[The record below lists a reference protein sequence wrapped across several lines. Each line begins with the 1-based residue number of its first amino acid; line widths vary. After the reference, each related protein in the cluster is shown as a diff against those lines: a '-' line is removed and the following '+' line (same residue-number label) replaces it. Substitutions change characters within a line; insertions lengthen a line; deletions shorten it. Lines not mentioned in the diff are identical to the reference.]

1 MKNLFL
7 AMSRDRKFVKKV
19 QLLRTLA
26 NADHSVSIKEL
37 ISSVDLT
44 PSTIRTEIHTLNDE
58 LKSYIEIHS
67 PKIGEYLLT
76 FKSNTSIEA
85 IVAELIKDSLTF
97 KIVESILHNQ
107 MLNLLDALDYF
118 CVSRSTLL
126 RTVKTMNEALT
137 RFNIN
142 IETSAIRFKG
152 KEEDIRVF
160 FFEFF
165 ALLGDTLVISDES
178 NEDAGRFL
186 DLVSEFI
193 PVPLHYNYF
202 RISIWLSIAKIRWE
216 NGCYLKTSFPRLE
229 SMAEKSPLYPRFGRI
244 FQQLHYDGGADFPL
258 PSEEVTWSFITTLHC
273 LSYKTPDNMD
283 RVPYDYRY
291 INCEHQPAIRH
302 EIQALI
308 RKVMPDVKSDEDI
321 FLKIEGFL
329 INNHLLSSLS
339 HNFEITTADFREY
352 LKDNYERY
360 YKKWFYYLTT
370 TVQESSVLAF
380 SQVEDLATC
389 LVSLLISEAKVEK
402 VRPLRV
408 LFALQ
413 GHAGY
418 DEYILERAKLYC
430 TKNIIA
436 DFYVNRPISVEE
448 IEEAGVDLVVTN
460 YNTFSYKV
468 LPFHYIHLSTIPTS
482 LDWKI
487 LKQLLDSLTKETL
500 DTQIDLDT
508 R

>member
-26 NADHSVSIKEL
+26 NAEHSVSIKEL
-37 ISSVDLT
+37 IESVDLT

-58 LKSYIEIHS
+58 LKPYIEIHS

-137 RFNIN
+137 RFNIS
-142 IETSAIRFKG
+142 IETSSIRFKG

-165 ALLGDTLVISDES
+165 ALLGDTLVVSDDS

-186 DLVSEFI
+186 DLVSELI
-193 PVPLHYNYF
+193 PIPLHYNYF

-216 NGCYLKTSFPRLE
+216 NGCYLKTSFPHLE
-229 SMAEKSPLYPRFGRI
+229 SMAEKSPLFPRFGMI
-244 FQQLHYDGGADFPL
+244 FQQLHHEAGSDYAL
-258 PSEEVTWSFITTLHC
+258 PPEEVTWSFITTLHC
-273 LSYKTPDNMD
+273 LSYKTPDNFAQA
-283 RVPYDYRY
+283 PYDYRY
-291 INCEHQPAIRH
+291 INCEQQPAIRQ
-302 EIQALI
+302 EIRTLI
-308 RKVMPDVKSDEDI
+308 HKVMPDIDPSKDI

-339 HNFEITTADFREY
+339 HNYEITTADYREY
-352 LKDNYERY
+352 LKENYERY
-360 YKKWFYYLTT
+360 YKKWFYYLTNAIE
-370 TVQESSVLAF
+370 ESRVLAF
-380 SQVEDLATC
+380 RQVEDLATC
-389 LVSLLISEAKVEK
+389 LVSLLISEGKVEK

-408 LFALQ
+408 LFAIQ
-413 GHAGY
+413 GHAGF

-430 TKNIIA
+430 TKNIVA
-436 DFYVNRPISVEE
+436 DFYVNRPITVEE
-448 IEEAGVDLVVTN
+448 IEEAGIDLVVTN

-468 LPFHYIHLSTIPTS
+468 LPFHYIHLSTIPTT
-482 LDWKI
+482 LDWRI
-487 LKQLLDSLTKETL
+487 LKQLLDSLTKESLDAQIEL
-500 DTQIDLDT
+500 DTL
-508 R
+508 

>member
-26 NADHSVSIKEL
+26 NAEHSVSIKEL
-37 ISSVDLT
+37 IASVDLT

-58 LKSYIEIHS
+58 LKPYIEISS

-107 MLNLLDALDYF
+107 LLNLLDALDYF

-152 KEEDIRVF
+152 REEDIRVF

-178 NEDAGRFL
+178 NEDTGRFL
-186 DLVSEFI
+186 DLVNEFI
-193 PVPLHYNYF
+193 PIPLHYNYF
-202 RISIWLSIAKIRWE
+202 RISVWLSITKIRWE
-216 NGCYLKTSFPRLE
+216 NGCYLRTSFTNLE
-229 SMAEKSPLYPRFGRI
+229 AMAEKSPLYPRFGRI
-244 FQQLHYDGGADFPL
+244 FQQLHYDSGADFPL
-258 PSEEVTWSFITTLHC
+258 PSEETTWSFLTTLHC
-273 LSYKTPDNMD
+273 LSYKTPSNMD

-291 INCEHQPAIRH
+291 INCEQQPAIRQ
-302 EIQALI
+302 EIQTLI
-308 RKVMPDVKSDEDI
+308 RRVMPDVDPHEDI

-352 LKDNYERY
+352 LKENYERY
-360 YKKWFYYLTT
+360 YKKWFYHLTIAIE
-370 TVQESSVLAF
+370 ESRVLAF
-380 SQVEDLATC
+380 NQVDDLATC
-389 LVSLLISEAKVEK
+389 LVSLLISEGKVEK
-402 VRPLRV
+402 IRPLKV
-408 LFALQ
+408 LFTIQ
-413 GHAGY
+413 GHAGF

-436 DFYVNRPISVEE
+436 DFYVNRPITIEE

-460 YNTFSYKV
+460 YNTFTYKV
-468 LPFHYIHLSTIPTS
+468 LPFHYIHLSTVPTS

-487 LKQLLDSLTKETL
+487 LKDLLDSLSKDAL
-500 DTQIDLDT
+500 NAQIDQDT
-508 R
+508 L